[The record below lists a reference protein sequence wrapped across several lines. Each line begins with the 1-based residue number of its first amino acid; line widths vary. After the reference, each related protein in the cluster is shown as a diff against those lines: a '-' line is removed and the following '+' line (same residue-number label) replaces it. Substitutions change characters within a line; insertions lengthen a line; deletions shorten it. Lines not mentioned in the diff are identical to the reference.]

1 MELTYHR
8 KGEYL
13 FPNLAVQEEPVQLGK
28 YAMLRRT
35 FLKENRQNW
44 YQSMLL
50 TGKLNQHLLEI
61 EKAAEERMDGELAE
75 AAALLGIAESLRCG
89 VTSVSS
95 LDGPVEAVAKATR
108 ENAME
113 LFGIPRR

>member
-13 FPNLAVQEEPVQLGK
+13 FPNLAVQEEPVKLGK
-28 YAMLRRT
+28 YGMLRRT

-50 TGKLNQHLLEI
+50 TGKLNRHLLEI
-61 EKAAEERMDGELAE
+61 EKAAEARMDVLMAGLLKQYPAPDKEKDQLAWTAHMNSLQAMAEETILTEL
-75 AAALLGIAESLRCG
+75 
-89 VTSVSS
+89 VY
-95 LDGPVEAVAKATR
+95 
-108 ENAME
+108 N
-113 LFGIPRR
+113 

>member
-50 TGKLNQHLLEI
+50 TGKLRAPN
-61 EKAAEERMDGELAE
+61 K
-75 AAALLGIAESLRCG
+75 
-89 VTSVSS
+89 T
-95 LDGPVEAVAKATR
+95 
-108 ENAME
+108 
-113 LFGIPRR
+113 

>member
-61 EKAAEERMDGELAE
+61 EKAAEERMDVLMVGLLKQYPAPDKEKDQLAWVAHMNSLQAMAEESILTELVY
-75 AAALLGIAESLRCG
+75 S
-89 VTSVSS
+89 
-95 LDGPVEAVAKATR
+95 
-108 ENAME
+108 
-113 LFGIPRR
+113 